1 MAAGFLRVT
10 PEKLIS
16 TASAFESQ
24 GSTVKTLT
32 NQMVE
37 IVTGLTGQVWS
48 GEAATAYVNKFN
60 GLQDDIARIIAMI
73 NEHVTDLNQMAQEY
87 QTAES
92 TNEQMAS
99 SLSSDVIV

>member
-1 MAAGFLRVT
+1 MPGFLKVT

-16 TASAFESQ
+16 TASSFESQ

-37 IVTGLTGQVWS
+37 IVTSLSGQVWS

-60 GLQDDIARIIAMI
+60 GLQDDIQRIGAMI
-73 NEHVTDLNQMAQEY
+73 TEHVTDLNQMAQEY
-87 QTAES
+87 QSAETANQELA
-92 TNEQMAS
+92 N